1 MNDINCP
8 NCGTTYQSTKSGYC
22 DCCGFEFT
30 DAYINQIV
38 SVEKEKQ
45 KEIQKKIAEENRQIQ
60 LFIEKE
66 EKEKLAKAKAE
77 KKARLEAEKAYRKER
92 KDREKVISR
101 IEKNIKRYEKEL
113 KFSLGFE
120 KFRKAVSVCGIILVI
135 LSVIGSV
142 TFSNELGV
150 DFIVPQNVIADKIET
165 IKEEHLISVKFD
177 EKQNILK
184 KSKNT
189 EDTIKLSKGSIRLF
203 NSICTLIFNQST
215 IEEKLMYM
223 FPESIDFVNEFL
235 ESSKETES
243 MTEKNEDFSEKNEQ
257 TD

>member
-8 NCGTTYQSTKSGYC
+8 SCGTTYQSTKSGYC

-30 DAYINQIV
+30 DAYINQFV
-38 SVEKEKQ
+38 SAEKEKQ
-45 KEIQKKIAEENRQIQ
+45 KEIQKKIAEENRQRQ
-60 LFIEKE
+60 LLIEKE

-92 KDREKVISR
+92 KDREKVVSR
-101 IEKNIKRYEKEL
+101 IEKNNKRYEKDL
-113 KFSLGFE
+113 KFSLGFK
-120 KFRKAVSVCGIILVI
+120 KFRKAMSALGIILVI

-142 TFSNELGV
+142 VFSNELGV
-150 DFIVPQNVIADKIET
+150 DFIVPQNVIADKFET
-165 IKEEHLISVKFD
+165 IKDEHLISVKFD
-177 EKQNILK
+177 EKQNIFK
-184 KSKNT
+184 KSKDT
-189 EDTIKLSKGSIRLF
+189 ENTIKLSKGSIRLF
-203 NSICTLIFNQST
+203 NSISSLISNQST

-223 FPESIDFVNEFL
+223 FPRSTAFVNEFL

-257 TD
+257 ID